1 MNEEQQVL
9 LKNGTAMV
17 VNSAASIGASV
28 IVHNVSTPP
37 IRSANREGTLV
48 LPLCGGKFGDAFA
61 IVRGRVLKDRK
72 KVLKSGWN
80 NESRRGG
87 GINYMNYQANYPGA
101 LKESR

>member
-37 IRSANREGTLV
+37 IRSGE
-48 LPLCGGKFGDAFA
+48 
-61 IVRGRVLKDRK
+61 LKKNFQSSQSQMGSQKRQFRTN
-72 KVLKSGWN
+72 LK
-80 NESRRGG
+80 
-87 GINYMNYQANYPGA
+87 P
-101 LKESR
+101 